1 MIRFV
6 SLFASPFIW
15 LLLSCSLFIQPALGA
30 PTPIDAIVAIVDED
44 IITRSEVDNRLE
56 IIRAQFAYDNRRLP
70 EAKALNR
77 QLMELMINESILIQQ
92 AKRRGIRI
100 SDSQL
105 NQAMINL
112 AKNNQK
118 TLTEFREQ
126 LLSQGVSYDKYRE
139 NIRQEMLLGTLRR
152 QYTASTA
159 DISEVELK
167 EFIDRSGDN
176 LEEAEYNISHIL
188 IALPDAA
195 SPEKIN
201 VALKSANN
209 ILARLKQGAEF
220 DQLAN
225 EFSSGS
231 TALQGGGLG
240 WRGRAEIPGLF
251 SEVALKMQPG
261 DYAGPLR
268 SPSGFHIITLNER
281 RAIDQVLTKQTRSR
295 HILIRA
301 NELIS
306 EEAARERLVELRQ
319 RILRGEDFAALA
331 KLYSVDYVSA
341 TEGGDIGWMAPG
353 GTVQQYQTVTDTLMP
368 EEVSEPFKSSFGW
381 HIVEVTGHRTL
392 DETVEVKR
400 NKIREQL
407 LLQKQREVFQIW
419 QLRLRDEAYVIIS
432 ATDTDTNADGD
443 ADGDADD

>member
-6 SLFASPFIW
+6 SLFTSPFIW
-15 LLLSCSLFIQPALGA
+15 LLLSSSFLISPALSA
-30 PTPIDAIVAIVDED
+30 PITIDSIVAIVDED

-56 IIRAQFAYDNRRLP
+56 IIRAEFAYDNRRLP

-92 AKRRGIRI
+92 AKRRGIRV

-112 AKNNQK
+112 AKSNQK
-118 TLTEFREQ
+118 TLTEFREL
-126 LLSQGVSYDKYRE
+126 LLSQDVSYDKYRD
-139 NIRQEMLLGTLRR
+139 NIRQEILLGTLRR
-152 QYTASTA
+152 QYTSNTA
-159 DISEVELK
+159 NISEIELD
-167 EFIDRSGDN
+167 EFIGRTGDN

-188 IALPDAA
+188 LALPDAA

-201 VALKSANN
+201 VALKSAND
-209 ILARLKQGAEF
+209 ILAQLQQGAKF

-225 EFSSGS
+225 QFSSGS
-231 TALQGGGLG
+231 TALQGGNLG
-240 WRGRAEIPGLF
+240 WRGRAEIPELF
-251 SEVALKMQPG
+251 SEAALKMQPG

-268 SPSGFHIITLNER
+268 SPSGFHVITLNER
-281 RAIDQVLTKQTRSR
+281 RTVNQILTKQTKSR

-319 RILRGEDFAALA
+319 RILNGEDFAELA

-341 TEGGDIGWMAPG
+341 AEGGDIGWMAPG
-353 GTVQQYQTVTDTLMP
+353 ATVEQYQTVTDTLTA
-368 EEVSEPFKSSFGW
+368 EEISEPFKSSFGW
-381 HIVEVTGHRTL
+381 HIVEVTGHREL
-392 DETVEVKR
+392 DETVEIKR
-400 NKIREQL
+400 NKIRQQL

-419 QLRLRDEAYVIIS
+419 QLQLRDEAYVVIS
-432 ATDTDTNADGD
+432 ANDNDTVANAND
-443 ADGDADD
+443 

>member
-1 MIRFV
+1 MIRMTPLFS
-6 SLFASPFIW
+6 SLFIW
-15 LLLSCSLFIQPALGA
+15 LLLSSSFFTSPVLGA
-30 PTPIDAIVAIVDED
+30 PIAIDSIVAIVDED

-56 IIRAQFAYDNRRLP
+56 IIRAEFAYDNRRLP

-92 AKRRGIRI
+92 AKRRGIRV

-105 NQAMINL
+105 NQAMISL

-118 TLTEFREQ
+118 TLTEFREL
-126 LLSQGVSYDKYRE
+126 LLSQGVNYIKYRD
-139 NIRQEMLLGTLRR
+139 NIRQEILLGTLRR
-152 QYTASTA
+152 QYTSSTA
-159 DISEVELK
+159 NISEVELN
-167 EFIDRSGDN
+167 EFIGRTGDN

-201 VALKSANN
+201 VALKSAND
-209 ILARLKQGAEF
+209 ILAQLQQGAKF

-231 TALQGGGLG
+231 TALQGGNLG

-251 SEVALKMQPG
+251 SEAALKMQPG

-268 SPSGFHIITLNER
+268 SPSGFHIITLNEQ
-281 RAIDQVLTKQTRSR
+281 RAIDQVLTKQTKSR

-306 EEAARERLVELRQ
+306 EEAARERLIELRQ
-319 RILRGEDFAALA
+319 RILNGEDFAALA

-341 TEGGDIGWMAPG
+341 AEGGDIGWMAPG
-353 GTVQQYQTVTDTLMP
+353 ATVPQYQTVTDALAA
-368 EEVSEPFKSSFGW
+368 EEISEPFKSSFGW

-400 NKIREQL
+400 NKIRQQL

-419 QLRLRDEAYVIIS
+419 QLRLRDEAYVVIS
-432 ATDTDTNADGD
+432 ATDNDTGANAND
-443 ADGDADD
+443 

>member
-1 MIRFV
+1 
-6 SLFASPFIW
+6 
-15 LLLSCSLFIQPALGA
+15 
-30 PTPIDAIVAIVDED
+30 
-44 IITRSEVDNRLE
+44 
-56 IIRAQFAYDNRRLP
+56 
-70 EAKALNR
+70 
-77 QLMELMINESILIQQ
+77 
-92 AKRRGIRI
+92 
-100 SDSQL
+100 
-105 NQAMINL
+105 
-112 AKNNQK
+112 
-118 TLTEFREQ
+118 
-126 LLSQGVSYDKYRE
+126 
-139 NIRQEMLLGTLRR
+139 
-152 QYTASTA
+152 
-159 DISEVELK
+159 
-167 EFIDRSGDN
+167 
-176 LEEAEYNISHIL
+176 
-188 IALPDAA
+188 
-195 SPEKIN
+195 
-201 VALKSANN
+201 
-209 ILARLKQGAEF
+209 
-220 DQLAN
+220 
-225 EFSSGS
+225 
-231 TALQGGGLG
+231 
-240 WRGRAEIPGLF
+240 
-251 SEVALKMQPG
+251 MQPG

-443 ADGDADD
+443 GDD

>member
-1 MIRFV
+1 MIRFA
-6 SLFASPFIW
+6 SLSTSPFIW
-15 LLLSCSLFIQPALGA
+15 LLLSISFLISPALSA
-30 PTPIDAIVAIVDED
+30 PIAIDSIVAIVDED

-56 IIRAQFAYDNRRLP
+56 IIRAEFAYDNRRLP

-92 AKRRGIRI
+92 AKRRGIRV

-118 TLTEFREQ
+118 TLTEFREL
-126 LLSQGVSYDKYRE
+126 LLSQDVSYDKYRD
-139 NIRQEMLLGTLRR
+139 NVRQEMLLGTLRR
-152 QYTASTA
+152 QYTSNTA
-159 DISEVELK
+159 NISEIELD
-167 EFIDRSGDN
+167 EFIGRTGDD

-201 VALKSANN
+201 VALKFAND
-209 ILARLKQGAEF
+209 ILAQLQQGAKF

-225 EFSSGS
+225 QFSSGS
-231 TALQGGGLG
+231 TALQGGNLG
-240 WRGRAEIPGLF
+240 WRGRAEIPELF
-251 SEVALKMQPG
+251 SEAALKMQPG
-261 DYAGPLR
+261 EYAGPLR
-268 SPSGFHIITLNER
+268 SPSGFHVITLNER
-281 RAIDQVLTKQTRSR
+281 RTVDQILTKQTKSR

-319 RILRGEDFAALA
+319 RILNGEDFAALA

-341 TEGGDIGWMAPG
+341 AEGGDIGWMAPG
-353 GTVQQYQTVTDTLMP
+353 ATVQQYQTVTDTLTA
-368 EEVSEPFKSSFGW
+368 EEISEPFKSSFGW
-381 HIVEVTGHRTL
+381 HIVEVTGHRKL
-392 DETVEVKR
+392 DETVEIKR
-400 NKIREQL
+400 NKIRQQL

-419 QLRLRDEAYVIIS
+419 QLRLRDEAYVVIS
-432 ATDTDTNADGD
+432 ANDNDTVANAND
-443 ADGDADD
+443 

>member
-1 MIRFV
+1 MIRFL
-6 SLFASPFIW
+6 SLFASTSVW
-15 LLLSCSLFIQPALGA
+15 LALSCSLFISQALAA

-44 IITRSEVDNRLE
+44 IITRSEVNNRLE
-56 IIRAQFAYDNRRLP
+56 IVRAEFAYDNRRLP

-92 AKRRGIRI
+92 AKRRGIRA

-105 NQAMINL
+105 NQAMINI

-118 TLTEFREQ
+118 TLTEFREL
-126 LLSQGVSYDKYRE
+126 LLSQGVNYDKYRE
-139 NIRQEMLLGTLRR
+139 NIRKEMLLGTLRR
-152 QYTASTA
+152 QYTARTA
-159 DISEVELK
+159 NISETELN
-167 EFIDRSGDN
+167 EFIERTGDN
-176 LEEAEYNISHIL
+176 LEKAEYNISHIL
-188 IALPDAA
+188 FALPDAA

-201 VALKSANN
+201 IALKSAND
-209 ILARLKQGAEF
+209 ILAQLQQGAEF

-231 TALQGGGLG
+231 TALQGGSLG

-251 SEVALKMQPG
+251 AEAVLKMQPG
-261 DYAGPLR
+261 EYAGPLR

-281 RAIDQVLTKQTRSR
+281 RAIDQIITKQTKSR

-306 EEAARERLVELRQ
+306 EEAARERLIELRQ
-319 RILRGEDFAALA
+319 RILNGEDFAALA

-341 TEGGDIGWMAPG
+341 AEGGDIGWMPPG
-353 GTVQQYQTVTDTLMP
+353 ATVQQYQTITDTLAP
-368 EEVSEPFKSSFGW
+368 EEISKPFKSSFGW
-381 HIVEVTGHRTL
+381 HIVEVTGHRML

-432 ATDTDTNADGD
+432 G
-443 ADGDADD
+443 ADDESDDESGNSDG

>member
-1 MIRFV
+1 MIRKTP
-6 SLFASPFIW
+6 LFSSPFIW
-15 LLLSCSLFIQPALGA
+15 LLLSSSFLISPALSA
-30 PTPIDAIVAIVDED
+30 PIAIDSIVAIVDED

-56 IIRAQFAYDNRRLP
+56 IIRAEFAYDNRRLP

-92 AKRRGIRI
+92 AKRRGIRV

-112 AKNNQK
+112 AKSNQK
-118 TLTEFREQ
+118 TLTEFREL
-126 LLSQGVSYDKYRE
+126 LLSQDVNYKKYRD
-139 NIRQEMLLGTLRR
+139 NIRQEILLGTLRR
-152 QYTASTA
+152 QYTSNTA
-159 DISEVELK
+159 NISEVELD
-167 EFIDRSGDN
+167 EFIGRTGDN

-188 IALPDAA
+188 LALPDAA

-201 VALKSANN
+201 VALKSAND
-209 ILARLKQGAEF
+209 ILAQLQQGAKF

-225 EFSSGS
+225 QFSSGS
-231 TALQGGGLG
+231 TALQGGNLG
-240 WRGRAEIPGLF
+240 WRGRAEIPELF
-251 SEVALKMQPG
+251 SEAALKMQPG

-268 SPSGFHIITLNER
+268 SPSGFHVITLNER
-281 RAIDQVLTKQTRSR
+281 RTVDQILTKQTKSR

-319 RILRGEDFAALA
+319 SILNGEDFAELA

-341 TEGGDIGWMAPG
+341 AEGGDIGWMAPG
-353 GTVQQYQTVTDTLMP
+353 ATVQQYQTVTDTLSA
-368 EEVSEPFKSSFGW
+368 EEISEPFKSSFGW
-381 HIVEVTGHRTL
+381 HIVEVTGHREL
-392 DETVEVKR
+392 DETVEIKR
-400 NKIREQL
+400 NKIRQQL

-419 QLRLRDEAYVIIS
+419 QLRLRDEAYVVIS
-432 ATDTDTNADGD
+432 ANDNDTVTNAND
-443 ADGDADD
+443 

>member
-1 MIRFV
+1 MIRFS
-6 SLFASPFIW
+6 SLFALPFIW
-15 LLLSCSLFIQPALGA
+15 LVLSSSLFTPQVLAA
-30 PTPIDAIVAIVDED
+30 PIPIDAIVAIVDED
-44 IITRSEVDNRLE
+44 VITRSEVGNRLE
-56 IIRAQFAYDNRRLP
+56 IIRGEFAQNNRRLP
-70 EAKALNR
+70 EEKTLKR
-77 QLMELMINESILIQQ
+77 QLMELMITESILVQQ
-92 AKRRGIRI
+92 AKRRGIRV

-118 TLTEFREQ
+118 TLTEFREL
-126 LLSQGVSYDKYRE
+126 LLSQGIRYDKYRE
-139 NIRQEMLLGTLRR
+139 NIRQEILLGTLRR
-152 QYTASTA
+152 QYAARTAN
-159 DISEVELK
+159 ISEAELN
-167 EFIDRSGDN
+167 EFIGRTGDN

-201 VALKSANN
+201 IALKSAND
-209 ILARLKQGAEF
+209 IVARLQQGAEF

-225 EFSSGS
+225 EFSSGE
-231 TALQGGGLG
+231 TAIQGGSLG

-251 SEVALKMQPG
+251 SEAVLNMQPG

-281 RAIDQVLTKQTRSR
+281 RTVDQILTEQTKSR

-301 NELIS
+301 NEIIS
-306 EEAARERLVELRQ
+306 ESTARERLVELRQ
-319 RILRGEDFAALA
+319 RILNGEDFATLA
-331 KLYSVDYVSA
+331 KLHSVDYTSGA
-341 TEGGDIGWMAPG
+341 EGGDIGWMAPG
-353 GTVQQYQTVTDTLMP
+353 ATVQQYETVADALAP
-368 EEVSEPFKSSFGW
+368 GEISEPFKSSFGW

-392 DETVEVKR
+392 DETVEIKR

-419 QLRLRDEAYVIIS
+419 QQRLRDEAYVIIS
-432 ATDTDTNADGD
+432 DTDDGPDDSD
-443 ADGDADD
+443 A

>member
-6 SLFASPFIW
+6 SLFTSPFIW
-15 LLLSCSLFIQPALGA
+15 LLLSSSFLISPALSA
-30 PTPIDAIVAIVDED
+30 PIAIDSIVAIVDED

-56 IIRAQFAYDNRRLP
+56 IIRAEFAYDNRRLP

-92 AKRRGIRI
+92 AKRRGIRV

-112 AKNNQK
+112 AKSNQK
-118 TLTEFREQ
+118 TLTEFREL
-126 LLSQGVSYDKYRE
+126 LLSQDVSYDKYRD
-139 NIRQEMLLGTLRR
+139 NIRQEILLGTLRR
-152 QYTASTA
+152 QYTSNTA
-159 DISEVELK
+159 NISEVELD
-167 EFIDRSGDN
+167 EFIGRTGDN

-188 IALPDAA
+188 LALPDAA

-201 VALKSANN
+201 VALKSAND
-209 ILARLKQGAEF
+209 ILALLQQGAKF

-225 EFSSGS
+225 QFSSGS
-231 TALQGGGLG
+231 TALQGGNLG
-240 WRGRAEIPGLF
+240 WRGRAEIPELF
-251 SEVALKMQPG
+251 SEAALKMQPG

-268 SPSGFHIITLNER
+268 SPSGFHVITLNER
-281 RAIDQVLTKQTRSR
+281 RTVDQILTKQTKSR

-319 RILRGEDFAALA
+319 RILNGEDFAELA

-341 TEGGDIGWMAPG
+341 AEGGDIGWMAPG
-353 GTVQQYQTVTDTLMP
+353 ATVEQYQTVTDTLTA
-368 EEVSEPFKSSFGW
+368 EEISEPFKSSFGW
-381 HIVEVTGHRTL
+381 HIVEVTGHREL
-392 DETVEVKR
+392 DETVEIKR
-400 NKIREQL
+400 NKIRQQL

-419 QLRLRDEAYVIIS
+419 QLQLRDEAYVVIS
-432 ATDTDTNADGD
+432 ANDNDTVANAND
-443 ADGDADD
+443 